1 MSTPEEGS
9 DAPMA
14 EAAQTYE
21 PPKLIYLGHVSSLLA
36 GTSQGSDVDAAIG
49 CRTGSFDED
58 C

>member
-1 MSTPEEGS
+1 
-9 DAPMA
+9 MA